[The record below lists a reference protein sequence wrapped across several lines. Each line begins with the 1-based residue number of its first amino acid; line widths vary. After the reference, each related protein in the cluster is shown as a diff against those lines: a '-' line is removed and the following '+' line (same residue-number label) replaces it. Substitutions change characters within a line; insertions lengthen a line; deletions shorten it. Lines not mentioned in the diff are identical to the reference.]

1 MGYLEQLE
9 KDYEEYLI
17 ECRSALRITL
27 AKMENLR
34 ERLEHTNDR
43 IIFDNVE
50 SRIKTF
56 DSAVNKCRRKNYEHV
71 NKKGLMKREITRDD
85 FTIDTIRTH
94 MQDVAGVRITTVFQ
108 DDIYFIYDAIKGTDM
123 IVSHTDDYI
132 KKPKKNGYR
141 SLHIILM
148 VRISTNDGAKLV
160 PVEVQIRDKAMD
172 LWAAMDHIIRYKNP
186 NPSPDAEQKFLELS
200 ETLCKFDE
208 SVISL
213 RDFDTNNLI
222 SFSPKSPE

>member
-9 KDYEEYLI
+9 KEYNEYLI
-17 ECRSALRITL
+17 ECRSAMRITL
-27 AKMENLR
+27 AKLENLR

-71 NKKGLMKREITRDD
+71 TKKGLMKRDITRED
-85 FTIDTIRTH
+85 FTIDTIRNH
-94 MQDVAGVRITTVFQ
+94 MQDVAGIRITTVFQ
-108 DDIYFIYDAIKGTDM
+108 DDIYFIYEAIKKTDM
-123 IVSHTDDYI
+123 IVSHVDDYI

-148 VRISTNDGAKLV
+148 VRISTNDGAKIV

-186 NPSPDAEQKFLELS
+186 SPSPDAEQKFFKLAEVLR
-200 ETLCKFDE
+200 TFDE
-208 SVISL
+208 EVIAL
-213 RDFDTNNLI
+213 RDFDSSNVV